1 MEPTT
6 ARTCQR
12 KGGFAADEK
21 LAVAVHQRVAMNATP
36 ERRTTGRRPFQMK
49 VPCSAKKIIEE
60 ARWDI
65 AVQNVS
71 EDRIELT
78 SDQPFRPGVFL
89 AVDLPDV
96 RNRSK
101 LSLMRVTQSQPCP
114 GKSVHLI
121 EGIFVKRLP
130 ADDVAALRL
139 KLRSPQK
146 GKTRLPGRLKT
157 CCRRIRVSQEGPWL
171 MTTSNISARGIG
183 LVTDQHI
190 PRGTFLTVELPAR
203 DRRHL
208 RPKLVRVTHAR
219 QQAGE
224 PGWVLGGVF
233 LKHLSE
239 DELRVLV

>member
-1 MEPTT
+1 
-6 ARTCQR
+6 
-12 KGGFAADEK
+12 
-21 LAVAVHQRVAMNATP
+21 MNATP

-49 VPCSAKKIIEE
+49 VPCSAKKIVEE

-71 EDRIELT
+71 EDRIEMT
-78 SDQPFRPGVFL
+78 AEQPFRPGVFL
-89 AVDLPDV
+89 AVDLPDA
-96 RNRSK
+96 RNRGK
-101 LSLMRVTQSQPCP
+101 LSLLRVTQSQPCP
-114 GKSVHLI
+114 GKSIHLI

-130 ADDVAALRL
+130 AEDVAALRL
-139 KLRSPQK
+139 KLRSTQK
-146 GKTRLPGRLKT
+146 SKTRMPGRLKT

-183 LVTDQHI
+183 LVADQCI
-190 PRGTFLTVELPAR
+190 ARGTFLTIELPAIN
-203 DRRHL
+203 RRHL

-219 QQAGE
+219 QTNGDG
-224 PGWVLGGVF
+224 PWLVGGVF